1 MTNLRDCVEIIN
13 ESTFVLLKVKEGKET
28 DMIMTGLFN
37 GDETMFRITK
47 GSNHNCTTWLK
58 NGRNFSWH
66 HGINGYT
73 LVSDSTW
80 DRWRAIEALI
90 SSEGI
95 DISREGE

>member
-47 GSNHNCTTWLK
+47 GSNHNCTTWFK

-73 LVSDSTW
+73 LVSDSIW

-90 SSEGI
+90 ASEGI